1 MSGSL
6 SSCQGTE
13 LPPGTHCICLACASG
28 SFADLS
34 GTEKQSVIHPAS
46 ACTHTSLDLG
56 ACTGSS
62 LTLTRLSMCVICN
75 EQRVFFACLQCEK
88 EAQSSGEVKQL
99 VGTVDQL
106 SKRLVKDTTVR
117 NNKKESLEAELAA
130 AQQVSL
136 TVVAGLAVSC
146 WP

>member
-1 MSGSL
+1 
-6 SSCQGTE
+6 
-13 LPPGTHCICLACASG
+13 
-28 SFADLS
+28 
-34 GTEKQSVIHPAS
+34 
-46 ACTHTSLDLG
+46 
-56 ACTGSS
+56 
-62 LTLTRLSMCVICN
+62 MCVICN
-75 EQRVFFACLQCEK
+75 EQRVFFACLQREK

>member
-1 MSGSL
+1 
-6 SSCQGTE
+6 
-13 LPPGTHCICLACASG
+13 
-28 SFADLS
+28 
-34 GTEKQSVIHPAS
+34 
-46 ACTHTSLDLG
+46 
-56 ACTGSS
+56 
-62 LTLTRLSMCVICN
+62 MCVICN

-106 SKRLVKDTTVR
+106 SKRLVKDTTTLDSLVGEYTKDTTVW
-117 NNKKESLEAELAA
+117 NNKKESLEAELDA
-130 AQQVSL
+130 AQQVNL

>member
-1 MSGSL
+1 
-6 SSCQGTE
+6 
-13 LPPGTHCICLACASG
+13 
-28 SFADLS
+28 
-34 GTEKQSVIHPAS
+34 
-46 ACTHTSLDLG
+46 
-56 ACTGSS
+56 
-62 LTLTRLSMCVICN
+62 MCVICN

-106 SKRLVKDTTVR
+106 SKRLVKDTTVW
-117 NNKKESLEAELAA
+117 NNKKESLEAELDA
-130 AQQVSL
+130 AQQVNL